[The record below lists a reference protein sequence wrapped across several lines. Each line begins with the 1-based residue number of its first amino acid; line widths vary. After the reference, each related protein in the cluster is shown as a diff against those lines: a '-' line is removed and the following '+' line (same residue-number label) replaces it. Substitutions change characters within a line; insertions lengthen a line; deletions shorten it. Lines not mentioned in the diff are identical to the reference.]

1 LPCVLREIRALLE
14 EAMLGAQ
21 ANRRREARRQA
32 ADKDKA
38 GVLVGPAVVVS
49 AAAEEEAGEEAEE
62 TCSKC

>member
-1 LPCVLREIRALLE
+1 
-14 EAMLGAQ
+14 MLGAQ